1 MNNEFLTLIISQYD
15 AFHTYVKSKPAWS
28 GKHDKVLKDV
38 IYFYLWQADIYPKRK
53 TRRDLWDTGYIVT
66 TVNLWSP
73 WDRKR
78 EHVLFLEGF
87 VISRCC
93 VCCVTSHYISALN
106 MCECV
111 PQDSRTKH
119 RFKVH
124 TYSSP
129 TFCDHCGSL
138 LYGVIHQ
145 GMKCE
150 GNPTLKPSPLVAS
163 PVTALNR
170 NLLYSSWFFLLLLI
184 LIQLRILLVSICQ
197 G

>member
-1 MNNEFLTLIISQYD
+1 M
-15 AFHTYVKSKPAWS
+15 
-28 GKHDKVLKDV
+28 
-38 IYFYLWQADIYPKRK
+38 
-53 TRRDLWDTGYIVT
+53 
-66 TVNLWSP
+66 
-73 WDRKR
+73 
-78 EHVLFLEGF
+78 
-87 VISRCC
+87 
-93 VCCVTSHYISALN
+93 CCVTSHYISALN

-170 NLLYSSWFFLLLLI
+170 NLRYSSLFFLLLLI
-184 LIQLRILLVSICQ
+184 LIQLHILIVSICQ
-197 G
+197 PRVKDKKLAPVSFCHSVRPRVTILGRRNEFS

>member
-1 MNNEFLTLIISQYD
+1 MRSLTR
-15 AFHTYVKSKPAWS
+15 HYV
-28 GKHDKVLKDV
+28 
-38 IYFYLWQADIYPKRK
+38 
-53 TRRDLWDTGYIVT
+53 
-66 TVNLWSP
+66 
-73 WDRKR
+73 
-78 EHVLFLEGF
+78 
-87 VISRCC
+87 
-93 VCCVTSHYISALN
+93 SAVN
-106 MCECV
+106 MCECA

-150 GNPTLKPSPLVAS
+150 GNPTPKPSPLVAS

-170 NLLYSSWFFLLLLI
+170 NLRYSSLGLPSSAHSYSAI
-184 LIQLRILLVSICQ
+184 LFRIFVSSAVYDTKLQ
-197 G
+197 NASVSFTLPVVHSVRM

>member
-1 MNNEFLTLIISQYD
+1 MLRSWKMFT
-15 AFHTYVKSKPAWS
+15 F
-28 GKHDKVLKDV
+28 G
-38 IYFYLWQADIYPKRK
+38 KRK
-53 TRRDLWDTGYIVT
+53 SAQKMKTLGGSWDTGYIFT
-66 TVNLWSP
+66 SINLWSP
-73 WDRKR
+73 WGEERTCFVSWGLRYKQ
-78 EHVLFLEGF
+78 VL
-87 VISRCC
+87 
-93 VCCVTSHYISALN
+93 VCCVTSLYISALN

-163 PVTALNR
+163 PVTAPNR
-170 NLLYSSWFFLLLLI
+170 NLRCSSWCLPSTHSHSATYSPSIRLSGAVWT
-184 LIQLRILLVSICQ
+184 QEVSLC
-197 G
+197 

>member
-1 MNNEFLTLIISQYD
+1 M
-15 AFHTYVKSKPAWS
+15 
-28 GKHDKVLKDV
+28 
-38 IYFYLWQADIYPKRK
+38 
-53 TRRDLWDTGYIVT
+53 
-66 TVNLWSP
+66 
-73 WDRKR
+73 
-78 EHVLFLEGF
+78 
-87 VISRCC
+87 
-93 VCCVTSHYISALN
+93 CCVTSHYISALN

-170 NLLYSSWFFLLLLI
+170 NFRYPSWVFLLLLI
-184 LIQLRILLVSICQ
+184 LIQLHILLVSICQ
-197 G
+197 ARVKHKKLASVSFCHSVCPHVTILGRRNEFS